1 MEFFVWWDI
10 ACAQSSKI
18 WVDPKRPF
26 EWTTNFGFSLE
37 TSDPFLDTSRNTGEI
52 PAWIHAFP
60 TKIPA

>member
-10 ACAQSSKI
+10 AWAQSSKI
-18 WVDPKRPF
+18 WVEPKRPF
-26 EWTTNFGFSLE
+26 EWTTNLGLLLE
-37 TSDPFLDTSRNTGEI
+37 TREPLSDTSDNSGEI